1 MSKLSRIGFY
11 GVLLGIAGLA
21 TGSYVGF
28 PKIAETLGVSELL
41 GKATSL
47 VQGTTTNTAAGA
59 KSVGSGGT
67 STPGQNPAAPPPGV
81 TVSQPLER
89 TIVEWDDYTGR
100 FDAVDTVDIRARVS
114 GYLTEIHF
122 KDGQR
127 VKKGDLLYTI
137 DPRPFQ
143 RALEQTQA
151 ELAQAKTKV
160 ENSTLDV
167 DRGRPLL
174 DRKIM
179 SEKVFD
185 DRANTMRDAQAQVK
199 VADAK
204 VKTAELDLM
213 FTSIT
218 SPITGRI
225 SRSAFSIG
233 SWISAGAAANSSL
246 LTTIVSEDPIHIYFD
261 VSENN
266 WIKYRRLAEKGLKA
280 GAAQLGAKVE
290 IALPDEKGFPHT
302 GVVDFV
308 DNRLDQSTGTLR
320 GRALVNNKTGL
331 FSAGMFARVRVSGSE
346 DYKAVMLPDEA
357 VATDQT
363 NKFVLV
369 VTEDGTVTR
378 RTVVLGP
385 MIDDLRVV
393 RDGISGGDWVITKG
407 LQRARPGGKVTAKR
421 EAIKV
426 SETIPA
432 KAAPPP
438 AGAPS
443 VALPITATAPAAPTK
458 QPSTK
463 Q

>member
-1 MSKLSRIGFY
+1 MSAASKFGFY
-11 GVLLGIAGLA
+11 SLLAGIGVIAA
-21 TGSYVGF
+21 GSYVGF
-28 PKIAETLGVSELL
+28 PKLAETVGLGGVFSKL
-41 GKATSL
+41 
-47 VQGTTTNTAAGA
+47 QGSAAPTATAASIPA
-59 KSVGSGGT
+59 KGPGG
-67 STPGQNPAAPPPGV
+67 PPAAPGV
-81 TVSQPLER
+81 TASKPHKRMV
-89 TIVEWDDYTGR
+89 VEWDEYTGR

-127 VKKGDLLYTI
+127 VKKGDLLFTI

-143 RALEQTQA
+143 RALEQVQA
-151 ELAQAKTKV
+151 ELAQAKVKV
-160 ENSTLDV
+160 ENSMLDV

-174 DRKIM
+174 DRKIL
-179 SEKVFD
+179 SEKAFD

-213 FTSIT
+213 FTAMT

-225 SRSAFSIG
+225 SRSAFSVG
-233 SWISAGAAANSSL
+233 SWISAGAASNASL
-246 LTTIVSEDPIHIYFD
+246 LTTIVSEDPIQIYFD

-302 GVVDFV
+302 GIVDFV

-320 GRALVNNKTGL
+320 GRALVDNKTGM
-331 FSAGMFARVRVSGSE
+331 FSPGMFARVRVSGSE
-346 DYKAVMLPDEA
+346 DYAAMMLPDEA
-357 VATDQT
+357 IATDQT

-369 VTEDGTVTR
+369 VADDGTVSR
-378 RTVVLGP
+378 KSVVLGP
-385 MIDDLRVV
+385 IIDELRVV
-393 RDGISGGDWVITKG
+393 REGLSGDDWVITKG

-421 EAIKV
+421 EPLKV
-426 SETIPA
+426 SDA
-432 KAAPPP
+432 
-438 AGAPS
+438 
-443 VALPITATAPAAPTK
+443 ALPTTLPAQAASPAIVLPVTATAPTPPTK
-458 QPSTK
+458 SPSTK

>member
-1 MSKLSRIGFY
+1 MRASTKFGLY
-11 GVLLGIAGLA
+11 TVIA
-21 TGSYVGF
+21 
-28 PKIAETLGVSELL
+28 
-41 GKATSL
+41 
-47 VQGTTTNTAAGA
+47 AAGA
-59 KSVGSGGT
+59 YAAASQYGWYGLKPLMGGSG
-67 STPGQNPAAPPPGV
+67 SIQSASANVAPNAAPGQKGPGGPAAAPSV
-81 TVSQPLER
+81 TVSKPHTR
-89 TIVEWDDYTGR
+89 KIIEWDEYTGR

-122 KDGQR
+122 KDGQQ

-143 RALEQTQA
+143 RALEQVQA

-167 DRGRPLL
+167 ERGKPLL

-213 FTSIT
+213 FTSMA

-225 SRSAFSIG
+225 SKSNFSAG
-233 SWISAGAAANSSL
+233 SWISAGAAANASL
-246 LTTIVSEDPIHIYFD
+246 MTTVVSEDPIQIYFD

-280 GAAQLGAKVE
+280 GAAQLGAKVQ
-290 IALPDEKGFPHT
+290 IALPDEKGFPHV

-320 GRALVNNKTGL
+320 GRALVDNKTGL

-346 DYKAVMLPDEA
+346 DYTAMMLPDEA
-357 VATDQT
+357 IGTDQT
-363 NKFVLV
+363 NKFVLAV
-369 VTEDGTVTR
+369 AEDGTVTR
-378 RTVVLGP
+378 KAVTLGP
-385 MIDDLRVV
+385 VIDDLRVI
-393 RDGISGGDWVITKG
+393 RDGIGPDDWIVTKG
-407 LQRARPGGKVTAKR
+407 LQRARPGGKVTPKR
-421 EAIKV
+421 EPIKL
-426 SETIPA
+426 SETA
-432 KAAPPP
+432 
-438 AGAPS
+438 
-443 VALPITATAPAAPTK
+443 VPAAATPA
-458 QPSTK
+458 STK